1 MKRIAI
7 CVVLLTLLCG
17 CSDTAEKNVA
27 SVPSTST
34 ELASETSTSVS
45 EKKECDRDIPVID
58 SSRIH
63 IENEVLVKVDN
74 LYEKEEV
81 LQLPENVVA
90 IDKKALK
97 FSREKMKEKDDY
109 LPEFT
114 SNETLHLC
122 IPNRVKLVPKNF
134 YGAGPLDITFE
145 EGRKTIEEGAF
156 REAGCSGRCV
166 KVALP
171 ESCKKIEK
179 KAFWGSHLT
188 IKLNDGL
195 VRIEDWA
202 LFMTCC
208 DLPDSIEYLG
218 NHALDTW
225 EPEHV
230 ESSPKTLDILNF
242 HLPKK
247 LKVIGDYCIG
257 ISEYPSK
264 PVFIPN
270 GVKKIGKKAFTY
282 LKDEDVKHVPHVQ
295 YIVAKENKWYY
306 NDSKGNIH
314 QK

>member
-1 MKRIAI
+1 MKRIVI
-7 CVVLLTLLCG
+7 CAVLLVLLCG
-17 CSDTAEKNVA
+17 CSNTTNKNVS
-27 SVPSTST
+27 SVPS
-34 ELASETSTSVS
+34 ASASVS
-45 EKKECDRDIPVID
+45 EKKEYDRNIPVID

-63 IENEVLVKVDN
+63 VENGVLVKVDN

-81 LQLPENVVA
+81 LRLPEVVVA

-97 FSREKMKEKDDY
+97 FTREKKKEKDDY

-122 IPNRVKLVPKNF
+122 IPNRVKLVSKNF
-134 YGAGPLDITFE
+134 YGAGPLDVTFE

-166 KVALP
+166 KVTLP
-171 ESCKKIEK
+171 ESCRKIEE
-179 KAFWGSHLT
+179 KAFWGSHLN

-202 LFMTCC
+202 LYMTCC

-230 ESSPKTLDILNF
+230 ESSPKTMDITNF
-242 HLPKK
+242 RLPEK

-264 PVFIPN
+264 PVFIPK
-270 GVKKIGKKAFTY
+270 GVKKIGKNAFTY

-295 YIVAKENKWYY
+295 YKVAKENKWYY